1 MYCFSDYDDM
11 LEKDC
16 AIKGDAYTQIINVC
30 FRYAVMFSLTTTKKH
45 PAMVSEAPPP
55 IFSQPHYNKGV
66 SGGFRDTVYFFSCSE
81 QAKTFLL
88 SFTDDLFSW
97 VDYEKPHR
105 PEDLVFYREDGS
117 VFFWSE
123 THEGVC
129 ALINRENEDVSA
141 VVSQPGWERSTLKS
155 HSPIYGVPRELW
167 FENLCAPSIP
177 R

>member
-1 MYCFSDYDDM
+1 MTAKEKYYVLLSDYDDM

-81 QAKTFLL
+81 QAKTFLYL
-88 SFTDDLFSW
+88 L
-97 VDYEKPHR
+97 R
-105 PEDLVFYREDGS
+105 MI
-117 VFFWSE
+117 FF
-123 THEGVC
+123 HG
-129 ALINRENEDVSA
+129 
-141 VVSQPGWERSTLKS
+141 
-155 HSPIYGVPRELW
+155 
-167 FENLCAPSIP
+167 
-177 R
+177 